1 MPQNLT
7 GINSARAAEAASDVM
22 MLDGINSLSDYS
34 VKAEHTRF
42 DDAFAE
48 SLCLELLS
56 SGALDASAIAR
67 ARRAFEQTGERL
79 DQAFVRLGL
88 VPEAKLVEAVAH
100 LLGLEVATLE
110 PSEID
115 TSLIQDIPANFFR
128 TGKLLPF
135 RTRNGFVDV
144 AVGDAFNPDPVAALS
159 YRLDLPTRR
168 FLATSTDLDRLI
180 EAVLA
185 PIAVTAEPL
194 ARNDEGADDDTERL
208 RDLASEAP
216 VIRLVNQV
224 ITRAVDESA
233 SDIHFES
240 LVSGLR
246 IRFRRNGDLETVDTL
261 SIETRPAVI
270 SRLKVLARLNIAE
283 RRLPQDGRIKIA
295 ARGREVD
302 LRVSTIPSV
311 YGESVVLRILDRTT
325 VGTELSELGLGSAIS
340 ARMFKALERP
350 NGMLL
355 VTGPTGSG
363 KTTTLYAALHRLN
376 DPRLKLFTIED
387 PVEYQIQG
395 VIQIQIQPKIGLDFA
410 TCLRS
415 ILRQDPDIILLG
427 EIRDAETA
435 RIAIQSALTGHLV
448 LSTLHTNSAAASITR
463 LLDMGVES
471 YLVASTLI
479 GILAQRLVR
488 ALCTECKG
496 AGCASCRHSGFAGRT
511 TIGEYLEITPKIKSL
526 LADGASEHEVERA
539 AVEGGMTRMFDD
551 GMDKVR
557 EGLTTEAEVLRAVST
572 A

>member
-1 MPQNLT
+1 MMFDSGKLISGHFPK
-7 GINSARAAEAASDVM
+7 IERAV
-22 MLDGINSLSDYS
+22 
-34 VKAEHTRF
+34 F
-42 DDAFAE
+42 DEVFAE
-48 SLCLELLS
+48 SLCQELTLS
-56 SGALDASAIAR
+56 GVADTSAVAR
-67 ARRAFEQTGERL
+67 ARRAIEQTGERL

-88 VPEAKLVEAVAH
+88 VPEAKLVEALAH
-100 LLGLEVATLE
+100 LLGLEVARLE

-115 TSLIQDIPANFFR
+115 ASLIQDIPPGFFR
-128 TGKLLPF
+128 SGRLLPF
-135 RTRNGFVDV
+135 RIRDGSVDV
-144 AVGDAFNPDPVAALS
+144 IISDPFNLDPVAALS
-159 YRLDLPTRR
+159 YRLERPTRC
-168 FLATSTDLDRLI
+168 FLTTSTDLDRLI
-180 EAVLA
+180 EGVLT
-185 PIAVTAEPL
+185 PVAVTAEPL
-194 ARNDEGADDDTERL
+194 TRNDDGIDDDTERL

-246 IRFRRNGDLETVDTL
+246 IRFRRNGELETVDTL
-261 SIETRPAVI
+261 SVDMRPAVI
-270 SRLKVLARLNIAE
+270 SRLKVLSRLNIAE

-325 VGTELSELGLGSAIS
+325 VGTELSELGLGPAIS
-340 ARMFKALERP
+340 KKVFKALERP

-395 VIQIQIQPKIGLDFA
+395 VVQIQIQPKIGLDFA

-488 ALCTECKG
+488 TLCLECKG
-496 AGCASCRHSGFAGRT
+496 DGCAACRHSGFAGRT

-526 LADGASEHEVERA
+526 LADGASEQEIERA
-539 AVEGGMTRMFDD
+539 AVEGGMISMYED
-551 GMDKVR
+551 GIAKVR
-557 EGLTTEAEVLRAVST
+557 EGLTTEAEVLRAVSM

>member
-1 MPQNLT
+1 MFDSQ
-7 GINSARAAEAASDVM
+7 
-22 MLDGINSLSDYS
+22 SLPFEHS
-34 VKAEHTRF
+34 KAGHIRF
-42 DDAFAE
+42 DAAFAE
-48 SLCLELLS
+48 ILCRVLAS
-56 SGALDASAIAR
+56 TGAMDGSAIAR
-67 ARRAFEQTGERL
+67 ARRATEQTGERL

-88 VPEAKLVEAVAH
+88 VPETKLVEMIAR
-100 LLGLEVATLE
+100 LLGLEVATMD
-110 PSEID
+110 PGEID

-128 TGKLLPF
+128 DGKLLPF
-135 RTRNGFVDV
+135 RKWDAGVDV
-144 AVGDAFNPDPVAALS
+144 LVSDPFNPDPVAALS
-159 YRLDLPTRR
+159 YRLDLQIRR
-168 FLATSTDLDRLI
+168 FLTTSTDLDRLI

-185 PIAVTAEPL
+185 PIAVAVEPL
-194 ARNDEGADDDTERL
+194 ARNDDGIDDDTERL

-246 IRFRRNGDLETVDTL
+246 IRFRRNGELETVDTL
-261 SIETRPAVI
+261 SVEMRPAVV

-340 ARMFKALERP
+340 SRMFKALERP

-448 LSTLHTNSAAASITR
+448 LSTLHTNSASASITR
-463 LLDMGVES
+463 LLDMGVEG

-488 ALCTECKG
+488 TLCTDCG
-496 AGCASCRHSGFAGRT
+496 GNGCATCRHSGFAGRT
-511 TIGEYLEITPKIKSL
+511 TIGEYLEITPKIKAL
-526 LADGASEHEVERA
+526 LTDGASEHAIEQVA
-539 AVEGGMTRMFDD
+539 IEGGMSRMFDD

-557 EGLTTEAEVLRAVST
+557 QGLTTEAEVLRAVST